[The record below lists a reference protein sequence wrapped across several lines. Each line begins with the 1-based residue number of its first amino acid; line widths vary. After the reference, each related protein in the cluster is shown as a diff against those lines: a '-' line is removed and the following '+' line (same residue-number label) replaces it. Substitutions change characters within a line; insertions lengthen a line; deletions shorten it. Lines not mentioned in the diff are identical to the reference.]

1 MLRVGLTGGLGS
13 GKSTVAG
20 IFARLGAH
28 ALEAD
33 ELGRQMMLP
42 GEPVYAAVIAAFGD
56 EVVLEDGRLDRAAL
70 ARMAFADGRV
80 DELNAIVHP
89 AVIGRQAELV
99 ARIAAKDPAAVVI
112 VESALIFETAY
123 SESAPNDVEE
133 RGGRT
138 RATREEAQAQTDE
151 AAGWR
156 RRFDRIVLVTAPE
169 ELKVARFVARTSGG
183 RMLSGGERAAL
194 EDDAHRRLERQIS
207 DEEKAAQCDY
217 VLNNVGSRNELQW
230 KVEQLWPRLQQQ
242 AKDLVAP

>member
-13 GKSTVAG
+13 GKSTIAG

-133 RGGRT
+133 RETDEGD
-138 RATREEAQAQTDE
+138 AEEAQAQTDE

-183 RMLSGGERAAL
+183 RMLSAGERAAL

>member
-133 RGGRT
+133 RETDEGD
-138 RATREEAQAQTDE
+138 AEEAQAQTDE

-183 RMLSGGERAAL
+183 RMLSAGERAAL

-242 AKDLVAP
+242 AKDLVAR

>member
-1 MLRVGLTGGLGS
+1 VLRVGLTGGLGS
-13 GKSTVAG
+13 GKSTIAG

-133 RGGRT
+133 RETDEGD
-138 RATREEAQAQTDE
+138 AEEAQAQTDE

-183 RMLSGGERAAL
+183 RMLSAGERAAL